1 MLPLELGFAGLC
13 LVLLSFHTIRIQKKW
28 FFFVQ
33 RTEIEQKGLF
43 IMVWKEMGRKKD
55 WILRFFD
62 EFKER
67 IVCGIHRGERE
78 LMEVKE
84 DEKITKFGEWTKLH
98 FL

>member
-1 MLPLELGFAGLC
+1 
-13 LVLLSFHTIRIQKKW
+13 
-28 FFFVQ
+28 
-33 RTEIEQKGLF
+33 
-43 IMVWKEMGRKKD
+43 MVWKEMGRKKD